1 MLFSGEANLVL
12 ALRFLLLNLQTLYLL
27 FFV

>member
-12 ALRFLLLNLQTLYLL
+12 DLRFLLLNLQTLYLL